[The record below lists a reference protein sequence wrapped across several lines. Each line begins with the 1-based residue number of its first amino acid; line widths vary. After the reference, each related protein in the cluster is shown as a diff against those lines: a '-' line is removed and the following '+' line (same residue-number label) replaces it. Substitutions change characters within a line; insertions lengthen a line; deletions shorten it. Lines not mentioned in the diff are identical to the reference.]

1 MTTSVYLL
9 GEPGVGR
16 STVMGELLTPWSV
29 GPAVVLRGDLVG
41 EPFGDRD
48 RIRGIHLGQSA
59 GHRSGTETLPG
70 SALADAVA
78 GAHLTRARPRWV
90 LGEGA
95 RLAHHRF
102 LAALSTRGPLLV
114 VHLTAS
120 PRVCASRR
128 AAVNAALGRPALA
141 DGVVRTIHAQAVR
154 VARAAQLLD
163 GATVITVDTER
174 MTPAECAEAITLVA
188 EAL

>member
-16 STVMGELLTPWSV
+16 STVMGELLSPWSV
-29 GPAVVLRGDLVG
+29 GPAVVLRGDLIG

-48 RIRGIHLGQSA
+48 RIRGVHLGRSA

-78 GAHLTRARPRWV
+78 WVHLTRALPTWV

-163 GATVITVDTER
+163 GATVISVDTER
-174 MTPAECAEAITLVA
+174 MTPPECAEAITLVA
-188 EAL
+188 GAL

>member
-16 STVMGELLTPWSV
+16 STVMGELLSPWSV

-41 EPFGDRD
+41 EPFGDQD
-48 RIRGIHLGQSA
+48 RIRGLHLGVRR

-70 SALADAVA
+70 TALADAVA
-78 GAHLTRARPRWV
+78 WAHLTRALPRWV

-120 PRVCASRR
+120 PKVCASRR
-128 AAVNAALGRPALA
+128 SAVNTALGRPALA

-163 GATVITVDTER
+163 GATVISVDTER